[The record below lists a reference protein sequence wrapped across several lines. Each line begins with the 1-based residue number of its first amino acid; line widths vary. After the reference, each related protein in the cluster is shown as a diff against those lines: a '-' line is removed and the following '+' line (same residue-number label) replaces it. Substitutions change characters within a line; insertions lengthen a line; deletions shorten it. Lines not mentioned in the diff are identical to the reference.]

1 MIQGKY
7 IYSADKN
14 EIKGVVLAQNRTV
27 ATGRLYWEN
36 QIYYID
42 DVTVCKE
49 EQGKGYGD
57 FIVKMLV
64 DKAFREGTGEVIIY
78 SPYMVAAF
86 FEKIGFTS
94 VKNEKEDEKQKEAK
108 VKLRLRQEDLLRKC
122 QK

>member
-42 DVTVCKE
+42 DITVCKE

-57 FIVKMLV
+57 FIVRMLV
-64 DKAFREGTGEVIIY
+64 NKAFREGTREVITY
-78 SPYMVAAF
+78 SYRLAAF
-86 FEKIGFTS
+86 FEKIGFKLA
-94 VKNEKEDEKQKEAK
+94 KNEREEKNKMK
-108 VKLRLRQEDLLRKC
+108 NRKR
-122 QK
+122 KK

>member
-42 DVTVCKE
+42 DITVCKE

-57 FIVKMLV
+57 FIVRMLV
-64 DKAFREGTGEVIIY
+64 NKAFREGTREVITY
-78 SPYMVAAF
+78 SPYRLAAF
-86 FEKIGFTS
+86 FEKIGFKLA
-94 VKNEKEDEKQKEAK
+94 KNEREEKNKMK
-108 VKLRLRQEDLLRKC
+108 NRKR
-122 QK
+122 KK